1 VGQFQCEKKLNHSG
15 MADVYEARD
24 TKFPTRRVIV
34 KIVKAE
40 AGAPLSDSKREGLL
54 NEARKTVL
62 AAGENSDYFA
72 HVYDLGYEPD
82 DKLAWFAMEK
92 LPGQTLREALDARK
106 GAVAAAPG
114 MDVETAC
121 GLTIEVLRA
130 LEVVHAL
137 GMLHGD
143 VKPANVMW
151 TKSGKVKLL
160 DLGLAKFLHLL
171 DKNAVVLGGTP
182 RYLAPEVRDADS
194 QDGRV
199 DLFATGLLLYE
210 LLTGD
215 LPEGLGRGAAQIWYA
230 HRQGCVPEAARKA
243 NIPAFCK
250 EAIARATDPD
260 PQRRYPT
267 AEEFRKDL
275 EAGLKKVPIRDRPRW
290 KRAALALGLGAIL
303 LLGVGIALRRGTPK
317 PPQPQPPSQTRPLPA
332 PAVAYS
338 GECDVYVAERG
349 GTKLDNGTVPV
360 PVLGGA
366 FDFLQGDDLVHVAAK
381 LQNPQTAYFYVLQID
396 SRGQAKAL
404 FPEDWA
410 RGHLP
415 RNESARAEV
424 RIPESDEMTMD
435 QGAPPGLE
443 ALIWF
448 VRSAPLTPEHN
459 ALLWD
464 LFAGKDFGWEQPR
477 EFENVLVS
485 FDNGERTRNRG
496 FDPAVKRV
504 RKDPVSQ
511 AERVLLA
518 LKSRGVA
525 AYSRAMCYPFVVPRA
540 ASAPPGKDR
549 R

>member
-1 VGQFQCEKKLNHSG
+1 
-15 MADVYEARD
+15 MANVYEARD
-24 TKFPTRRVIV
+24 TKFRTRRVIV

-92 LPGQTLREALDARK
+92 LPGQTLREALEARK
-106 GAVAAAPG
+106 GAVAAEPG
-114 MDVETAC
+114 MDVKTAC

-151 TKSGKVKLL
+151 TKTGKVKLL

-171 DKNAVVLGGTP
+171 DENAVVLGGTP
-182 RYLAPEVRDADS
+182 RYLAPEVGDADS

-215 LPEGLGRGAAQIWYA
+215 LPEGLGQGPAQIWYA
-230 HRQGCVPEAARKA
+230 HKQGCVPEAARKA
-243 NIPAFCK
+243 SIPAFCK

-267 AEEFRKDL
+267 AEEFRRDL
-275 EAGLKKVPIRDRPRW
+275 EAGLADWHGLDPQAPGRTEEVTIGHGPRW
-290 KRAALALGLGAIL
+290 RLAALALGLGAIL
-303 LLGVGIALRRGTPK
+303 LLGVGIALRRE
-317 PPQPQPPSQTRPLPA
+317 PQPPQPPSPSPVA

-338 GECDVYVAERG
+338 GECDVYVTERG
-349 GTKLDNGTVPV
+349 GTKLDDGAV

-381 LQNPQTAYFYVLQID
+381 LLNPQTAYFYVLQID

-404 FPEDWA
+404 FPEDWVP
-410 RGHLP
+410 GHLP
-415 RNESARAEV
+415 RTESARAAV
-424 RIPESDEMTMD
+424 RIPEVDEMTMD

-448 VRSAPLTPEHN
+448 VRSEPLTPEHN

-464 LFAGKDFGWEQPR
+464 LFAGKEFGWEQPR
-477 EFENVLVS
+477 AFENDFVS
-485 FDNGERTRNRG
+485 FKDGERTDTRG
-496 FDPAVKRV
+496 FNPGVKRV
-504 RKDPVSQ
+504 LKDPVSQ
-511 AERVLLA
+511 TGRVLLT

-540 ASAPPGKDR
+540 ASAQPGKDR